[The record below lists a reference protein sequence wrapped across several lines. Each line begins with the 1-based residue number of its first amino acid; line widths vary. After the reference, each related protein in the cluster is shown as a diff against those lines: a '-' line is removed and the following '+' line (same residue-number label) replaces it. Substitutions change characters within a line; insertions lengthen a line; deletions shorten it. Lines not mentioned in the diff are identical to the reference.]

1 MKNIIILVT
10 FMLVTFTFLSVRAQ
24 QQQLTSVSE
33 KFSQFSYTEDD
44 SLLFDGNSSS
54 TFDKVKFLNE
64 CYWKVVK
71 IKGSATGR
79 VLKPRITSGCTK
91 EFDTSYTAEDMRLA
105 ENDILDEGSV
115 IQTGPDGLVAV
126 AVFLAGDSK
135 HLGSF
140 SLIVGP
146 SSQMRIFLLNE
157 LCSALKTKR
166 EYIEKDRVTIIKGK
180 VTYESE
186 PGSSIKIITK
196 GKNASVVHTKTLYT
210 HEVKIDGNDT
220 TDIIRVFDGSVEV
233 TYEKTD
239 VLDDEA
245 MSREMRKLSE
255 DMLAGKL
262 TAEEYQVK
270 MNEFQS
276 YGQRNIDL
284 SKPVMVDAGN
294 KCIVTKISINV
305 EPIGADDDRWW
316 EN

>member
-1 MKNIIILVT
+1 
-10 FMLVTFTFLSVRAQ
+10 MLVTFNFLSVSAQ
-24 QQQLTSVSE
+24 PQQLASVSE
-33 KFSQFSYTEDD
+33 RFSQFSYTEDD
-44 SLLFDGNSSS
+44 SLLFDGNNSS
-54 TFDKVKFLNE
+54 TFDNVKFLNE

-91 EFDTSYTAEDMRLA
+91 EFDTSYTTEDMRLA

-115 IQTGPDGLVAV
+115 IKTGPDGMVAV
-126 AVFLAGDSK
+126 AVYMSGDSK

-140 SLIVGP
+140 SLTVGP
-146 SSQMRIFLLNE
+146 SSQMRIFELNE

-166 EYIEKDRVTIIKGK
+166 EYYEKDRVTIIKGK

-186 PGSSIKIITK
+186 PGASIKIRTQ
-196 GKNASVVHTKTLYT
+196 GKNASVKHTKTLYT
-210 HEVKIDGNDT
+210 HEVKIDENDT

-239 VLDDEA
+239 VLDDET
-245 MSREMRKLSE
+245 MSREMGKLSQ
-255 DMLAGKL
+255 DMLAGKI
-262 TAEEYQVK
+262 TAEEYQSK

-276 YGQRNIDL
+276 YGQRKLDL
-284 SKPVMVDAGN
+284 SKPVTVDAGS
-294 KCIVTKISINV
+294 KCTVTKMSIKV